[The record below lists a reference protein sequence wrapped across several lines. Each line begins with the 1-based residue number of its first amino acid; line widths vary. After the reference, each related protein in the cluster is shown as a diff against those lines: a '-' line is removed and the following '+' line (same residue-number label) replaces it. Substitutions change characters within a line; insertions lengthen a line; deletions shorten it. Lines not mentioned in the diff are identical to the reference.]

1 MLEQVRDLRE
11 EGNELY
17 ELLKTLDEGDWER
30 PTPFK
35 GWTVQDVVAHL
46 HFSDRLAVLSLKSGE
61 AFLKTAEDMVRAAR
75 EEEGFD
81 LMSYSRREFGSPKPS
96 ELLQL
101 WRDYFMEMCDL
112 LEAADPNARLK
123 WFGPDMG
130 VRMFATARQMETWA
144 HGQDVYDLL
153 RVPRENT
160 DRIKNIAVIGVK
172 TFRWTFVNRGLE
184 VPPDI
189 PYVRLT
195 APSGEIWEWN
205 ERNDDNRVEGLATEF
220 CHVVTQGRNI
230 ADTQLEVVGETATKW
245 MAIAQC
251 FAGGPEDPPKPG
263 QRTWGRMPD
272 RASQDPNGR

>member
-1 MLEQVRDLRE
+1 MLEQARDLRE
-11 EGNELY
+11 EGDELY
-17 ELLKTLDEGDWER
+17 ELLKTLEESDWER
-30 PTPFK
+30 ATPFK
-35 GWTVQDVVAHL
+35 SWTVREVVEHL
-46 HFSDRLAVLSLKSGE
+46 HFSDRLAVQSLRSGE
-61 AFLKTAEDMVRAAR
+61 EFLKTVEDMVRSAT
-75 EEEGFD
+75 EEGLD
-81 LMSYSRREFGSPKPS
+81 LRTYARRTIGSRKASQ
-96 ELLQL
+96 LLQL
-101 WRDYFMEMCDL
+101 WRECFLEMCDL
-112 LEAADPNARLK
+112 LDGADPNARLK

-160 DRIKNIAVIGVK
+160 DRIKNVAVIGVK
-172 TFRWTFVNRGLE
+172 TFGWTFVNRGLE

-205 ERNDDNRVEGLATEF
+205 QPNPDNRVEGLATEF

-230 ADTQLEVVGETATKW
+230 ADTHLEVVGETATRW

-263 QRTWGRMPD
+263 ERT
-272 RASQDPNGR
+272 